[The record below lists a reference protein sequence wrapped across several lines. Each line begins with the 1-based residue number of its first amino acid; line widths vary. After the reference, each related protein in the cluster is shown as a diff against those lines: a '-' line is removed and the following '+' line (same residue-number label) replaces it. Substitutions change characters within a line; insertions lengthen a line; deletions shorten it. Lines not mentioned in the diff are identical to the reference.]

1 MAQDL
6 TVSASPQGSP
16 LTDAEFRLVL
26 TLAGRYLDAR
36 GSFTSFLESI
46 GRRVEAGIRVLP
58 DHWKDELHTRARD
71 ALWWAFRKIVSSMD
85 TEELHRPAARTR
97 YRLFAATSGLVT
109 GAAGMPGVI
118 ADLPASTL
126 LILRAIADIARAQG
140 YDLRNP
146 DVQVAC
152 IEAFVFGGPT
162 AEDDDADLAF
172 WSTRAAAPMVSELV
186 PQVAA
191 RLGASWSL
199 SLPARA
205 IPVVSSVTSAAINWH
220 FSGYFQ
226 TMAEII
232 FGLKPLEE
240 RYGREHVRA
249 LFLASVREM
258 RDLRGAGSSGLL
270 RKRSRASSRDALDT

>member
-1 MAQDL
+1 LAQDL
-6 TVSASPQGSP
+6 ALSRAPEGSP
-16 LTDAEFRLVL
+16 LTEAEFRLL
-26 TLAGRYLDAR
+26 LSLADRYLGAR
-36 GSFTSFLESI
+36 GAFTSFLESI
-46 GRRVEAGIRVLP
+46 GRRVEAGIKVLP
-58 DHWKDELHTRARD
+58 EHWKDELHTRARD
-71 ALWWAFRKIVSSMD
+71 ALWWAFRKIVGSMD

-109 GAAGMPGVI
+109 GAAGMPGIV

-126 LILRAIADIARAQG
+126 LILRAIADIARSHG
-140 YDLRNP
+140 YDLNRP

-240 RYGREHVRA
+240 RHGREHVRA
-249 LFLASVREM
+249 LFLDAVREM
-258 RDLRGAGSSGLL
+258 RALRQPGLPGHA
-270 RKRSRASSRDALDT
+270 RRRARSA